1 MSAVSWA
8 NVDGFKKFK
17 ILVVHLDLMK
27 ENDEKTLIF
36 ACFLWFLITRK
47 LPITINQWMN
57 IITLKSSLW
66 WRTLSLPHIPQVD
79 IYISRD
85 LDSQFSDREEAAVK
99 EWLTSNKSFHFM
111 RDHPS
116 HGTHILGMLLNNR
129 ESTKKLPGPV
139 IGTV

>member
-1 MSAVSWA
+1 
-8 NVDGFKKFK
+8 
-17 ILVVHLDLMK
+17 
-27 ENDEKTLIF
+27 
-36 ACFLWFLITRK
+36 
-47 LPITINQWMN
+47 MN

-129 ESTKKLPGPV
+129 ESTKKLPG
-139 IGTV
+139 TVNDTVWKATFSCFRNAMYQNLVVLVFWKKIILKFVKKWFFYILSETRMLKNDYFMFF